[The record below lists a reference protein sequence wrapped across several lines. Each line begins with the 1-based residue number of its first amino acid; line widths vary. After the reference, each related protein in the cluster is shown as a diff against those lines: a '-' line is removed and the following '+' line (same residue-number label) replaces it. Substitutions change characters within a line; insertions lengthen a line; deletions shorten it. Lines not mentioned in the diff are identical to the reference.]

1 MIMYSQKL
9 LSNIY
14 EEKGNYEESL
24 AYLKQSDRV
33 RDSIFNM
40 NREALALDANTRY
53 GVDSMRNNLAE
64 LKKQNAEQEK
74 SLKVN
79 KLTTILSV
87 ALITILSLLT
97 LSLYKNNN
105 LRARANDLLQKKN
118 DELTIAKEKC
128 RKGFTCQGA
137 VPVYYYP

>member
-1 MIMYSQKL
+1 SMIMYSQKI
-9 LSNIY
+9 LSDVY
-14 EEKGNYEESL
+14 EAKGDYQQSL
-24 AYLKQSDRV
+24 SYLKISDKV
-33 RDSIFNM
+33 RDSIFNI
-40 NREALALDANTRY
+40 NREALALNANTRY
-53 GVDSMRNNLAE
+53 GVDALKNNLAE
-64 LKKQNAEQEK
+64 LRKQNAEQEK

-118 DELTIAKEKC
+118 DELTIAKENAEK
-128 RKGFTCQGA
+128 A
-137 VPVYYYP
+137 SL